1 MQAPLEPMLPTRKQ
15 FRVDDLF
22 LDPSETLDQPTIDRN
37 ILRDKARWIRDDLDV
52 EVAREGPSYLTADRV
67 VVIFKFL
74 TLLRQSRIPIEDIR

>member
-1 MQAPLEPMLPTRKQ
+1 MQAPLVPMLPVRKQ

-37 ILRDKARWIRDDLDV
+37 ILRDKARWIRDDLDI

>member
-1 MQAPLEPMLPTRKQ
+1 MQAPLEPMLPVRKQ

-37 ILRDKARWIRDDLDV
+37 VLRDKARWIRDDLDI

>member
-1 MQAPLEPMLPTRKQ
+1 MQAPLEPMLPVRKQ

-37 ILRDKARWIRDDLDV
+37 ILRDKARWIRDDLDI